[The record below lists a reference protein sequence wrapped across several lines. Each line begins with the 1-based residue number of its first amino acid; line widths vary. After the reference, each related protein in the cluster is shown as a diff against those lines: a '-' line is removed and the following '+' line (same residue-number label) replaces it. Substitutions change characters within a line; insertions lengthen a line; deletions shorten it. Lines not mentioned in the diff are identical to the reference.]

1 MAEINSITAAA
12 NGGLAL
18 VGGWYVY
25 VTLPYVYVAPIIELG
40 GSCSLRLN
48 PILSYGGPGECNYDN
63 DKKTCDSD
71 KTIEDTMGDQGRA
84 LHVVLRGLSDRSH
97 MRPMAEAE
105 VASQTESGPSAGS
118 LHGVGERAARA
129 VTPWG
134 VV

>member
-25 VTLPYVYVAPIIELG
+25 VTLPYVFVAPIIELG
-40 GSCSLRLN
+40 GFSCSLELN

-63 DKKTCDSD
+63 DKTTCDSD

-84 LHVVLRGLSDRSH
+84 LHVILRGLSDRAH
-97 MRPMAEAE
+97 MRPMTEAE
-105 VASQTESGPSAGS
+105 VASQAESGP
-118 LHGVGERAARA
+118 RY
-129 VTPWG
+129 
-134 VV
+134 

>member
-25 VTLPYVYVAPIIELG
+25 VTLPYVFVAPIIELG
-40 GSCSLRLN
+40 GGCSLRLN

-97 MRPMAEAE
+97 MRPIWPKQKLPHRRK
-105 VASQTESGPSAGS
+105 VGPGS

-129 VTPWG
+129 VTPCR